1 MAIDGEPE
9 DGDYV
14 RYIDSLNRQAG
25 SPGQVLQKPARA
37 SNRGGWGGWGR
48 RGATTSHGTPSAPA
62 PAAALPGVAPGDA
75 GRPPPTLAA
84 RTGQRR
90 VALALTIAGAFALW
104 HAVRLLML
112 ALEYDPMEFDDLVP
126 AVFLGICAFM
136 LLKGGSRLRSAQR
149 RRPLPALPPLSTLP
163 PRDQGRA

>member
-1 MAIDGEPE
+1 MAFDGEPE

-37 SNRGGWGGWGR
+37 SDRGGWGGWGR

-75 GRPPPTLAA
+75 GRPPTALAA
-84 RTGQRR
+84 LTWQLPLAR
-90 VALALTIAGAFALW
+90 ALN
-104 HAVRLLML
+104 RL
-112 ALEYDPMEFDDLVP
+112 
-126 AVFLGICAFM
+126 G
-136 LLKGGSRLRSAQR
+136 
-149 RRPLPALPPLSTLP
+149 
-163 PRDQGRA
+163 

>member
-37 SNRGGWGGWGR
+37 SNRGSWGR
-48 RGATTSHGTPSAPA
+48 RGATTSHGAPSAPA

-75 GRPPPTLAA
+75 GKPPPTLAA

-136 LLKGGSRLRSAQR
+136 LLKGGSRLR
-149 RRPLPALPPLSTLP
+149 
-163 PRDQGRA
+163 